1 MKLNI
6 EITRITKE
14 QKETFLNLYN
24 LYLYDLSE
32 FTLEDP
38 TDNNTFDPTNT
49 YLYLERA
56 ELQSYFIEY
65 DRKIVGFILVCASPF
80 VPEDVD
86 YTVQELF
93 ILKKYRGTKIASITV
108 EKVLG
113 QLSGKISI
121 CQLAANQR
129 AVAFW
134 KKYYR
139 EHHIDYVE
147 AQERIPIDGLEGLQE
162 IISQSFEI
170 QRTC

>member
-24 LYLYDLSE
+24 LY
-32 FTLEDP
+32 
-38 TDNNTFDPTNT
+38 
-49 YLYLERA
+49 
-56 ELQSYFIEY
+56 
-65 DRKIVGFILVCASPF
+65 
-80 VPEDVD
+80 
-86 YTVQELF
+86 TVQELF
-93 ILKKYRGTKIASITV
+93 VLKKYRGTKIASITV

-147 AQERIPIDGLEGLQE
+147 TRERIPIDGLEGLQE

-170 QRTC
+170 QRTL

>member
-1 MKLNI
+1 MNI
-6 EITRITKE
+6 EITRIARD

-38 TDNNTFDPTNT
+38 TNSGMFDPTNT
-49 YLYLERA
+49 YIYLEKD
-56 ELQSYFIEY
+56 ELHPYFIVN
-65 DRKIVGFILVCASPF
+65 DSKIIGFILVCAPPF

-93 ILKKYRGTKIASITV
+93 ILKKYRGTNIASITV

-147 AQERIPIDGLEGLQE
+147 TRECIPIDGLEGLQE
-162 IISQSFEI
+162 VISQSFEI